1 MYSCQEFAYAPQEY
15 VYGRGEDA
23 SLRAALKQGKGA
35 AEFWVDTQ
43 PLVERWDKVKK
54 LAEEEQRQ
62 RRGTPPPE
70 STPKE
75 ADSFLA
81 RKKEAQKTQKSHI
94 PKSAAH
100 RDFRH
105 LLH

>member
-1 MYSCQEFAYAPQEY
+1 VSSALCARVIYSCQEFAYAPQEC
-15 VYGRGEDA
+15 VYGLGEDA
-23 SLRAALKQGKGA
+23 SLCTALKQGKGA

-70 STPKE
+70 SIPKE
-75 ADSFLA
+75 SDSF
-81 RKKEAQKTQKSHI
+81 T
-94 PKSAAH
+94 
-100 RDFRH
+100 
-105 LLH
+105 